1 MKKKFRQIVDRMLA
15 EWGISTAKAP
25 SSGPKQALQLVLES
39 EAGERMLIG
48 TLSVEPHRFL
58 FAYGPEFKQSG
69 MPVLPGF
76 PDVDQ
81 TYESESLFP
90 FFQVRIPPITRDDVK
105 RVLTEKAI
113 RDDDVFEMLRVLGR
127 RTAASPFTLVLPT
140 PDPLAV

>member
-1 MKKKFRQIVDRMLA
+1 MKKKFRQIMDKFFA
-15 EWGISTAKAP
+15 EWGVPTAKAP
-25 SSGPKQALQLVLES
+25 SSGPKQSLELVLES
-39 EAGERMLIG
+39 EDGQRMLIG
-48 TLSVEPHRFL
+48 TLSVEPQRFV
-58 FAYGPEFKQSG
+58 FMYGPEFKQSG

-90 FFQVRIPPITRDDVK
+90 FFQVRIPPTNRDDVR

-127 RTAASPFTLVLPT
+127 RTAASPFTLVLPS
-140 PDPLAV
+140 PDLQAV

>member
-1 MKKKFRQIVDRMLA
+1 MKKKFKQIMDSFFA
-15 EWGISTAKAP
+15 EWGVPTTKAP
-25 SSGPKQALQLVLES
+25 SSGPKQSLQLVLES
-39 EAGERMLIG
+39 EAGERLLIG
-48 TLSVEPHRFL
+48 TLSVGLHRFV
-58 FAYGPEFKQSG
+58 FTYSPEFRRSG

-90 FFQVRIPPITRDDVK
+90 FFQLRIPPTTRDDVK

-127 RTAASPFTLVLPT
+127 RTAASPFTLVPPM
-140 PDPLAV
+140 PDLQAV